1 MNLLSRGVW
10 EREGHCK
17 KEKAKG
23 QQEKNSVSEITSN
36 EMEGKKKKC
45 LEMLSPFS
53 YEFLPVESSIVYLLI
68 K

>member
-1 MNLLSRGVW
+1 MRRNILNLLSRGVW

-36 EMEGKKKKC
+36 EMEGKKKKVFRNA
-45 LEMLSPFS
+45 FS
-53 YEFLPVESSIVYLLI
+53 IQL
-68 K
+68 

>member
-1 MNLLSRGVW
+1 MRRNILNLLSRGVW

-36 EMEGKKKKC
+36 EMEGKKK
-45 LEMLSPFS
+45 
-53 YEFLPVESSIVYLLI
+53 
-68 K
+68 